1 MSNVSCSA
9 MHQLLV
15 NASSQT
21 ETWRPISTY
30 LSYYLPSLRLD
41 FSIQQDEGTTQ
52 LTTSNPIAIAV
63 RVSRYTIFSPC
74 VIKSS
79 PVNNVKFCQSV
90 RLMRLSIWYRP
101 CSISTHWY
109 YFPPIPYT
117 ICTLNSSCCSAI
129 RFDYQSRRVQ
139 NSAQKFKGC
148 ITLYFWCI

>member
-1 MSNVSCSA
+1 MSNVSCSV

-15 NASSQT
+15 NALSQT

-30 LSYYLPSLRLD
+30 ISYYMPALRLN
-41 FSIQQDEGTTQ
+41 FLIQQDEGTTQ

-74 VIKSS
+74 VIKYC
-79 PVNNVKFCQSV
+79 PMYNVKFCQSV

-109 YFPPIPYT
+109 YFSHMYVHWIVRVAVLSDLITNPEEFRILHRNLKGVFLAHL
-117 ICTLNSSCCSAI
+117 ICN
-129 RFDYQSRRVQ
+129 D
-139 NSAQKFKGC
+139 
-148 ITLYFWCI
+148 